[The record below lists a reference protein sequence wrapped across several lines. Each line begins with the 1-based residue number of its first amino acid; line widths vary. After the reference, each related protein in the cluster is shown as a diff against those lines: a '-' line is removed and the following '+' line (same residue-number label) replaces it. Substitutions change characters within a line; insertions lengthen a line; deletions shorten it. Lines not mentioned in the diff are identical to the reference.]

1 MNHALSAGMIPGGWE
16 LLVVLFVILL
26 LFGGAKLPQLAKGMG
41 KSIREFKK
49 GINEGG
55 DDDEADEAARRAQLR
70 TAEANRLREDELA
83 SEKYTA
89 NKPR

>member
-1 MNHALSAGMIPGGWE
+1 MNHTLLAGMIPGGWE

-41 KSIREFKK
+41 KSIKEFKK

-55 DDDEADEAARRAQLR
+55 DDEDADDAARRAQLR
-70 TAEANRLREDELA
+70 AAEASRLRDEDLA
-83 SEKYTA
+83 SDKYTA